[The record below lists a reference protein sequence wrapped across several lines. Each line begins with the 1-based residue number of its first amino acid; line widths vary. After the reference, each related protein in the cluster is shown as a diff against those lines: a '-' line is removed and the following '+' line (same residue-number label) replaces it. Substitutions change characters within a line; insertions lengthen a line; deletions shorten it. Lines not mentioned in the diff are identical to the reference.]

1 MALPLMEGS
10 SDCSTS
16 IFRFLPFYPYANT
29 ETLHIITKTH
39 IQTRKLHAVSV
50 FISYSPYF
58 NSIFRQANTLF
69 RKSHQYPTP
78 FYLSAIYYHGTPG
91 LLRESILLPDS
102 TIFPPIAIFSAAL
115 KNTKIGA
122 HHPPWWTPP
131 DLKNLDFKP
140 FFNTF
145 AYEYPNSYGIN
156 LR

>member
-91 LLRESILLPDS
+91 LLHSVKVYFCLIVRF
-102 TIFPPIAIFSAAL
+102 FPLSPSFQ
-115 KNTKIGA
+115 
-122 HHPPWWTPP
+122 
-131 DLKNLDFKP
+131 
-140 FFNTF
+140 
-145 AYEYPNSYGIN
+145 
-156 LR
+156 RR